1 MRASLVVLSLA
12 LAVGTAAAQP
22 AGDKPDFAKAGALY
36 KAAEAAMAA
45 GSYAD
50 AARDYAEAY
59 DITKDP
65 VLFFKIGGAH
75 EKAGRCDVALT
86 YYRRYLAEGTP
97 AADYK
102 QLTEERI
109 VACEALVAKPAP
121 DPTPDPTPEPTPDP
135 GAEPAK
141 PPPDDST
148 AQLSERPS
156 LAGSKPSRTRGVAWI
171 TLGVGIAF
179 GTLGTVSALSAEAA
193 EKDLADLYALPVPY
207 AQSRETEQ
215 KILDQ
220 GKRYE
225 TLAWVGFAAA
235 GASFIAAT
243 VLFVASADDDTEAPP
258 VSVHVGDGG
267 ASVVGSWSF

>member
-1 MRASLVVLSLA
+1 MRAPLVVLA
-12 LAVGTAAAQP
+12 LAVTVGTAAAQP
-22 AGDKPDFAKAGALY
+22 AGDTKPDFAKAAALY

-45 GSYAD
+45 GSYGD

-75 EKAGRCDVALT
+75 DKAGRCDVALT
-86 YYRRYLAEGTP
+86 YYRRYLSEGTP
-97 AADYK
+97 AADFK
-102 QLTEERI
+102 KLTEERV
-109 VACEALVAKPAP
+109 VACEALVAKPV
-121 DPTPDPTPEPTPDP
+121 PEPGPSPEPARDPD
-135 GAEPAK
+135 GDPAK
-141 PPPDDST
+141 PPPEDST

-156 LAGSKPSRTRGVAWI
+156 LVGSRPSRTRGVAWI

-193 EKDLADLYALPVPY
+193 EKDLADLYGSQVPY
-207 AQSRETEQ
+207 IEATRATEQ
-215 KILDQ
+215 KIIDQ

-235 GASFIAAT
+235 GASFVAAT
-243 VLFVASADDDTEAPP
+243 ILFVASADDGEEAPP

-267 ASVVGSWSF
+267 ASVVGSWTF